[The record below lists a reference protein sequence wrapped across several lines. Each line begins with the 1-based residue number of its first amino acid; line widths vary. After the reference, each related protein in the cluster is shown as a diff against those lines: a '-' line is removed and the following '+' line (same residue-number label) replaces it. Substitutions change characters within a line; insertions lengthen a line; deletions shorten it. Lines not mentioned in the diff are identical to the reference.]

1 MRCDVLTIFPEII
14 NAYLNESILKRA
26 REKKI
31 LDVKIIN
38 IRDFASGRHKAV
50 DDSPFGGGAG
60 MVFKPGP
67 IFRAMDAL
75 KEDGIPRRVVLL
87 SPQGKPFNQ
96 TMAEDFSREEKRF
109 VFICGRYEG
118 IDERVSISLAE
129 EEVSIGDYVI
139 TGGELAALVVID
151 AATRLIPGALG
162 DKNSIEDE
170 SFSWKM
176 LDYPHYT
183 RPSEFRGLKVPQVLL
198 SGNHNEIWL
207 WRRKEALRKTLK
219 ARPDLM
225 EKVELTDEDK
235 KLISEIFSE
244 DGDQQI

>member
-31 LDVKIIN
+31 LDVKVVN

-60 MVFKPGP
+60 MVFKPEP

-75 KEDGIPRRVVLL
+75 KEDGVPRRVVLL
-87 SPQGKPFNQ
+87 SPQGRPFDQ
-96 TMAEDFSREEKRF
+96 SMAEDFSREEKRF

-118 IDERVSISLAE
+118 IDERVNISLAD

-162 DKNSIEDE
+162 DNSSIEDE

-225 EKVELTDEDK
+225 KKIELTDEDK
-235 KLISEIFSE
+235 KLLSEISSE
-244 DGDQQI
+244 EGE

>member
-1 MRCDVLTIFPEII
+1 VRCDVLTIFPEII

-31 LDVKIIN
+31 LDVKVVN
-38 IRDFASGRHKAV
+38 IRDFASDRHKAV

-60 MVFKPGP
+60 MVFKPEP

-87 SPQGKPFNQ
+87 SPQGKPFDQ
-96 TMAEDFSREEKRF
+96 SMAEDFSREEKRF

-118 IDERVSISLAE
+118 IDERVNISLAD

-162 DKNSIEDE
+162 DNSSIEDE

-183 RPSEFRGLKVPQVLL
+183 RPSEFRGLNVPQILL
-198 SGNHNEIWL
+198 SGNHNEIWR
-207 WRRKEALRKTLK
+207 WRRKEALRKTLN

-225 EKVELTDEDK
+225 EKIELTDEDK
-235 KLISEIFSE
+235 KLLSEIFSE
-244 DGDQQI
+244 DGD

>member
-26 REKKI
+26 QEKKI
-31 LDVKIIN
+31 LDVKVVN

-60 MVFKPGP
+60 MVFKPEP

-75 KEDGIPRRVVLL
+75 KEDGVPRRVVLL
-87 SPQGKPFNQ
+87 SPQGKPFDQ
-96 TMAEDFSREEKRF
+96 SMAEDFSREEKRF

-118 IDERVSISLAE
+118 IDERVNISIVD

-225 EKVELTDEDK
+225 EKIELAGEDK

-244 DGDQQI
+244 EID

>member
-31 LDVKIIN
+31 LDVKVVN

-60 MVFKPGP
+60 MVFKPEP

-75 KEDGIPRRVVLL
+75 KEDGVPRRVVLL
-87 SPQGKPFNQ
+87 SPQGRPFDQ
-96 TMAEDFSREEKRF
+96 SMAEDFSREEKRF

-118 IDERVSISLAE
+118 IDERVNMSLAD

-162 DKNSIEDE
+162 DKSSIEDE

-183 RPSEFRGLKVPQVLL
+183 RPGEFRGLKVPQVLL

-225 EKVELTDEDK
+225 EKIELTDEDK
-235 KLISEIFSE
+235 KLLSEISSE
-244 DGDQQI
+244 EGD